1 MYADGHAA
9 YMAGWRAGMTPDPAL
24 WVDDW
29 SEEFQRISPEA
40 GAAEPGK
47 YRVERTPYAREVLR
61 KLSPEDPCR
70 RVVVMGAS
78 QMLKTQVA
86 LNWMCSLIHMAPG
99 NILALEPSLSVAKRL
114 SDRIEKNIDCVPE
127 LRAKVPPARS
137 RDSRNT
143 MDTKQFPGGSL
154 FITTAGSAANLAEV
168 SVRYLY
174 GDEVDR
180 WDGDVGGE
188 GDPVELAEA
197 RTTTFGRNA
206 KIYYSSSPTVEEA
219 SRIHKLFLD
228 GDQRYYKVACPH
240 CAERQVLE
248 FENLR
253 RSPNDPN
260 AAVYACAHCGALI
273 EEHYKT
279 AMLAGGVWVATAKGD
294 GETVSYCINALY
306 SPLGWLSW
314 AKLLSQHDKASIKL
328 KAGDPSSMQVFY
340 NTRLAKVWSN
350 AQEMTKGSELMAR
363 AEAYALRSIPKG
375 VLMLTAAADTQNN
388 RLELLIKG
396 WGLGLENWVI
406 DRQVIMG
413 DPADD
418 ATWAALDEALKA
430 EFIHPN
436 GQRMKIAA
444 VAVDSGG
451 GYTQEVYQFC
461 RVRRWRNVFAVK
473 GANKP
478 NRPVIAAVASKV
490 DVNWRGQIEKGGAEM
505 WNIGTD
511 TAKDWIYN
519 RFKLLDGPGAQ
530 HFSKDLP
537 DDFYEQLTAERKLV
551 RFVKGRR
558 VEEWVNPGR
567 RRNEILDMSVYNL
580 AMAHYMGLHKYSP
593 ADWEKLQMRY
603 AQTGLFDEPPPG
615 AEPDQ
620 ASSSTPSADPAPAG
634 FVASRPQQPRRQAR
648 SGYLKRR

>member
-1 MYADGHAA
+1 MYADGHTA

-29 SEEFQRISPEA
+29 SEEYQRISPEA

-86 LNWMCSLIHMAPG
+86 LNWMCALIHMAPG

-114 SDRIEKNIDCVPE
+114 SDRIAKNIDCVPE
-127 LRAKVPPARS
+127 LRDKVPPARS

-143 MDTKQFPGGSL
+143 MDTKQFPGGTL

-168 SVRYLY
+168 PARYLY

-206 KIYYSSSPTVEEA
+206 KLYYSSSPTVEEA

-228 GDQRYYKVACPH
+228 GDQRYYNVACPH

-253 RSPNDPN
+253 RSPDDPS
-260 AAVYACAHCGALI
+260 AAVYACKHCGALI
-273 EEHYKT
+273 EEHHKT

-294 GETVSYCINALY
+294 GKTVSYCISALY

-314 AKLLSQHDKASIKL
+314 GEMMNQHDKASIAL
-328 KAGDPSSMQVFY
+328 AAGDPGPMQVFY
-340 NTRLAKVWSN
+340 NTRLARLWSN
-350 AQEMTKGSELMAR
+350 TQERTRGADLKAR
-363 AEAYALRSIPKG
+363 AEDYALRSIPKG
-375 VLMLTAAADTQNN
+375 VLMLTAAVDTQHN
-388 RLELLIKG
+388 RLELLVRG
-396 WGLGLENWVI
+396 WGVGLESWVI
-406 DRQVIMG
+406 DHQVIMG
-413 DPADD
+413 DPAEEQ
-418 ATWAALDEALKA
+418 TWQALDEALLS
-430 EFIHPN
+430 EFVHPY

-444 VAVDSGG
+444 AAVDSGG
-451 GYTQEVYQFC
+451 HHTQEVYQFC

-473 GANKP
+473 GASKP
-478 NRPVIAAVASKV
+478 GKPVIAAAASKV
-490 DVNWRGQIEKGGAEM
+490 DVTWQGRTEAGGAEL
-505 WNIGTD
+505 WHVGTD
-511 TAKDWIYN
+511 TAKNWIYN
-519 RFKLLDGPGAQ
+519 RFQLLEGPGAM
-530 HFSKDLP
+530 HFSHDLP
-537 DDFYEQLTAERKLV
+537 DDFFDQHTAERKLV

-558 VEEWVNPGR
+558 VEEWVKPNAA
-567 RRNEILDMSVYNL
+567 RNEVLDLSVYNL
-580 AMAHYMGLHKYSP
+580 AMAHYMGLHKYGL
-593 ADWEKLQMRY
+593 ADWERLQMRY
-603 AQTGLFDEPPPG
+603 AQTGLFDSGPPETDNTAVPT
-615 AEPDQ
+615 ETP
-620 ASSSTPSADPAPAG
+620 ASSAG
-634 FVASRPQQPRRQAR
+634 VSVSNPVPPRRVAR